1 MALDLGVVFGG
12 FDDGVAVEDDGV
24 VVLDRGVLGVRHLH
38 VPAREQINRTFLQLL
53 LVLHR
58 SIVEESRLDL
68 GAMGVHKLDVEDPA
82 LALGV
87 LPGSLRVLLRHTS
100 LDLPVEVERVQ

>member
-12 FDDGVAVEDDGV
+12 FDDGVAVEDDCV
-24 VVLDRGVLGVRHLH
+24 VVLDRAVLGVRHLH
-38 VPAREQINRTFLQLL
+38 VPAREQINRTLLQLL
-53 LVLHR
+53 LVLQG

-87 LPGSLRVLLRHTS
+87 LPRSLRVLLGYTR
-100 LDLPVEVERVQ
+100 LYLPVEVERVQ